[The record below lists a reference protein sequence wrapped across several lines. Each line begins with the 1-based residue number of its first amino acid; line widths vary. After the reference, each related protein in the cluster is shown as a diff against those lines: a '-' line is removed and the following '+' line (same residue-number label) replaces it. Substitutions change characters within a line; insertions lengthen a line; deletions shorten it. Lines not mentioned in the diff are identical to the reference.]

1 MNFLAHLYLS
11 GDSDQVMIGNFI
23 TDFIK
28 GKDVESYQREF
39 YLGILLHREIDSFTD
54 RHPLVA
60 ESKQRLWQR
69 HRHYSSVIVDI
80 FYDHFLAKNW
90 PEYSNTSLEDF
101 ACHFYSTIQRFG
113 NVLPQKAKQVI
124 PHMIANN
131 WLVNYAKLEGVNRA
145 MQGMAKRATFQSSME
160 SAINDLQQDYEKFAK
175 DFRNFFPELAAHSIN
190 CLRRLE
196 DTKRFRA
203 EGEEFPRVT

>member
-28 GKDVESYQREF
+28 GKAVESYQRDV

-54 RHPLVA
+54 RHPKIA
-60 ESKQRLWQR
+60 ESKKRLWQR
-69 HRHYSSVIVDI
+69 HRHYSAVVVDI

-90 PEYSNTSLEDF
+90 PAYSLTSLEDF
-101 ACHFYSTIQRFG
+101 ACHAYSTIQRFD
-113 NVLPQKAKQVI
+113 NLLPQKAKQVL

-131 WLVNYAKLEGVNRA
+131 WLVNYGKLEGINRA
-145 MQGMAKRATFQSSME
+145 MQGMAKRASFQSSME
-160 SAINDLQQDYEKFAK
+160 NAIEDLENDYEKFEK
-175 DFRNFFPELAAHSIN
+175 DFGNFFPELAAHSITY
-190 CLRRLE
+190 LQKIEKLDLFQQR
-196 DTKRFRA
+196 
-203 EGEEFPRVT
+203 